1 MHVVWEQ
8 GESELPYGTRNQ
20 GLAPAG
26 MVKQRKGDDATQRE
40 PKHGRVRLPLKR
52 VQETSV

>member
-1 MHVVWEQ
+1 MVWEQ

-20 GLAPAG
+20 GPAPAG
-26 MVKQRKGDDATQRE
+26 MVKQQKGAKETEWE
-40 PKHGRVRLPLKR
+40 PKHSRVRLPLKG